1 MVTESSL
8 FVNNARK
15 INSAFDDLIGFYSE
29 GDYRTGYIRTFAM
42 LLSACIP
49 DGIIEQNNLYIDTC
63 GKFPL
68 GADDR
73 ERLSREAFF
82 LYFKTFEQIM
92 RDLSMIGASK
102 EDSTAVTDIEGMS
115 MNVFSEWRCGDAQ

>member
-29 GDYRTGYIRTFAM
+29 GDYRTGYVRTFAM
-42 LLSACIP
+42 LLSTCIP
-49 DGIIEQNNLYIDTC
+49 DGIIEQNSLYVDTC

-68 GADDR
+68 GSDDR
-73 ERLSREAFF
+73 ERMSREAFF

-92 RDLSMIGASK
+92 RDLSMIGSSR
-102 EDSTAVTDIEGMS
+102 EDSDIAGNIDGMAI
-115 MNVFSEWRCGDAQ
+115 NVFSEWRSNNA